1 MNPSEGNAAVLQ
13 GALKEL
19 LTFWESTAYAWKDAA
34 RENFENDVLR
44 ELAEAVRA
52 ASNAV
57 SEIETLLRQ
66 IRRECT

>member
-19 LTFWESTAYAWKDAA
+19 LTYWDCTAYAWKDAA
-34 RENFENDVLR
+34 RENFWNDILQ
-44 ELAEAVRA
+44 ELTEAVRS

-57 SEIETLLRQ
+57 AQIESLLQ
-66 IRRECT
+66 QVRRECT